1 MIQPQIER
9 QYHFVKVLPTT
20 PSILVSPGMLFQ
32 RKFDGFSTEV
42 FIDNSD
48 IRIIGKGILEKKQ
61 SDYTEKFP
69 ELVKEIKRLNIPS
82 GTDFLPE
89 IIVVNP
95 RTGID
100 ECSLV
105 QTRIGRESNIG
116 LFAQLFPALMIIHD
130 VASVAGIDLS
140 KRPYFERINPLKQHI
155 VGKSDRVFIVSNSAN
170 GIAEWEH
177 VKENKLEGLIIRDPK
192 APLGYG
198 VLKLKREFTEDVYC
212 KGEFTSSDSSL
223 ASFEYEIEGKKMKGL
238 FANLICYQLTKE
250 GKEIQVCEVGG
261 GFTTKQRVDI
271 QKMLD
276 LHSITKD
283 NPLIMEIKANMRYPN
298 LKLRHPT
305 FLRIRNDK
313 PWHQCTILEAS

>member
-1 MIQPQIER
+1 MIQPQLPR

-20 PSILVSPGMLFQ
+20 PSILVSQGMLFQ

-42 FIDNSD
+42 FIEDSD

-61 SDYTEKFP
+61 SDYTAKFP
-69 ELVKEIKRLNIPS
+69 ELVKELQRLNLPN

-95 RTGID
+95 KTGIE
-100 ECSLV
+100 ECSLA
-105 QTRIGRESNIG
+105 QTRIGRESNIS

-140 KRPYFERINPLKQHI
+140 KESYFERINPLKPRI
-155 VGKSDRVFIVSNSAN
+155 VGKSNSVFIISNSVN
-170 GIAEWEH
+170 GVAEWEH
-177 VKENKLEGLIIRDPK
+177 VMEKKLEGLIIRNPK
-192 APLGYG
+192 APLGHG

-212 KGEFTSSDSSL
+212 IGEFTSADSSL
-223 ASFEYEIEGKKMKGL
+223 ASFEYEIGGQKMKGL

-261 GFTTKQRVDI
+261 GFTTQQRVDI

-283 NPLIMEIKANMRYPN
+283 NPLVMEVKANMRYPN

-305 FLRIRNDK
+305 FLRTRKDK